1 MTTDHRLYS
10 QQPPASSPAT
20 PPLIARPKR
29 LLTQNSELKRL
40 GIWNWSIPAL
50 AARLPNG
57 RTIRTCPSA
66 GVCAQ
71 VCYARAGRYN
81 IPTVRARH
89 LANLRYVLEDPT
101 GWEHAMLAE
110 LATARFDDRWVRIH
124 DAGDFFSPAYLAAWL
139 RIITARPHVNFYA
152 YTKEIALFRRLVEPD
167 APGNFRWVYSY
178 GGTQDP
184 NLDPDTDRVADV
196 FPTEEAIEDAG
207 WHSQTASDLLA
218 VTGPAPVGIPANNIA
233 RFRHRQGNRTFGQ
246 WQAQTQRPRCGKQ
259 ATNRHHP
266 RRVHTANHPQLTP
279 REPTAGRCTQQTDP
293 TQPQSGESPIGACR
307 YTTPAQQTA
316 AANRTGPAE
325 ANP

>member
-1 MTTDHRLYS
+1 MTADHRIDTRPS
-10 QQPPASSPAT
+10 RAGSPAAPERAT
-20 PPLIARPKR
+20 RPKR

-50 AARLPNG
+50 AARLPDG

-110 LATARFDDRWVRIH
+110 LAATRFDGRWVRIH
-124 DAGDFFSPAYLAAWL
+124 DAGDFFAAEYLTAWL
-139 RIITARPHVNFYA
+139 RIITARPRVNFYA
-152 YTKEIALFRRLVEPD
+152 YTKEIGLFRRLVEPD
-167 APGNFRWVYSY
+167 PPGNFWWVYSY

-184 NLDPDTDRVADV
+184 DLDADTDRVADV

-218 VTGPAPVGIPANNIA
+218 VTGPTPVGVPANNIA
-233 RFRHRQGNRTFGQ
+233 RFRHRQGQRTFGQ
-246 WQAQTQRPRCGKQ
+246 WQAQTPRRTRGEQ
-259 ATNRHHP
+259 ATNRHRPHSTP
-266 RRVHTANHPQLTP
+266 RTANHPMRTP
-279 REPTAGRCTQQTDP
+279 GEPAAGRCTHRTDP
-293 TQPQSGESPIGACR
+293 GQSQPGESPTAACR
-307 YTTPAQQTA
+307 HTIPVQETA
-316 AANRTGPAE
+316 AADHTGATE
-325 ANP
+325 AT